1 MGFLSSLRT
10 YAQSWSETARAKFSK
25 SEIKE
30 VEKATV
36 VESEYGLSACFFMKS
51 GGRKYMPLSRDVEAE
66 IGDTIDIA
74 DAEVITLSR
83 EGDDDI
89 YRLDY

>member
-10 YAQSWSETARAKFSK
+10 YAQSWSETARAKFGTDD
-25 SEIKE
+25 IAE
-30 VEKATV
+30 VNKAEV
-36 VESEYGLSACFFMKS
+36 VTSEYGLSACFFMKG

-66 IGDTIDIA
+66 EGDSINLRK
-74 DAEVITLSR
+74 AEVITLSR
-83 EGDDDI
+83 EGDADI

>member
-10 YAQSWSETARAKFSK
+10 YAQSWSETARAKFDK
-25 SEIKE
+25 TEIAE
-30 VEKATV
+30 VEKAEV
-36 VESEYGLSACFFMKS
+36 VSSNYGLSACFFMKS
-51 GGRKYMPLSRDVEAE
+51 GGRKYLPLSRDVEANE
-66 IGDTIDIA
+66 GDLINLKS
-74 DAEVITLSR
+74 AEVITLSR